1 LKTLFIVNP
10 IAGRNKSLEIW
21 NSIKPHIKHSFNYAL
36 TIAPGDAMSI
46 AANAKNQGFTRVVA
60 VGGDG
65 TVCEV
70 ANGIVGTDIELGII
84 PAGTG
89 NDFVKTLK
97 IPQLPI
103 EALAVIENG
112 HIDTVDIGK
121 HEKGYFINV
130 AGVGFDAEVV
140 NTTNVDLKF
149 LTGSFAYITSVIW
162 NLIRYSS
169 REASIEIDGKVFQR
183 KLWLVAIAN
192 GQYFGGGMRISPD
205 AKVDDGLFDICM
217 VNDMSRL
224 EILKFLPRVFSGGH
238 KNHRAFEVLRGKHIK
253 IEFNTPTM
261 TQADGEVL
269 GYNSTNF
276 SIIPK
281 ALKVIRNNFTST

>member
-1 LKTLFIVNP
+1 MQ
-10 IAGRNKSLEIW
+10 GEIKVW
-21 NSIKPHIKHSFNYAL
+21 KYGIIKPHIKHPFNYAL

-112 HIDTVDIGK
+112 QIYTVDIGK
-121 HEKGYFINV
+121 QEKGYYINV
-130 AGVGFDAEVV
+130 SVLGFDAEVV
-140 NTTNVDLKF
+140 NTTNVYLK
-149 LTGSFAYITSVIW
+149 
-162 NLIRYSS
+162 
-169 REASIEIDGKVFQR
+169 
-183 KLWLVAIAN
+183 
-192 GQYFGGGMRISPD
+192 
-205 AKVDDGLFDICM
+205 
-217 VNDMSRL
+217 
-224 EILKFLPRVFSGGH
+224 
-238 KNHRAFEVLRGKHIK
+238 
-253 IEFNTPTM
+253 
-261 TQADGEVL
+261 
-269 GYNSTNF
+269 
-276 SIIPK
+276 
-281 ALKVIRNNFTST
+281 

>member
-10 IAGRNKSLEIW
+10 IAGRKKSLEIW
-21 NSIKPHIKHSFNYAL
+21 NNIKPHIKSPFDYVL
-36 TIAPGDAMSI
+36 TKGPGDATKI
-46 AANAKNQGFTRVVA
+46 AADAKNQGYTRVVA

-70 ANGIVGTDIELGII
+70 VNGIIGTDIELGII

-112 HIDTVDIGK
+112 YIGTVDVGK
-121 HEKGYFINV
+121 HENGYFINV

-149 LTGSFAYITSVIW
+149 LTGSFAYITSVVW
-162 NLIRYSS
+162 NLIRYCP
-169 REASIEIDGKVFQR
+169 REARIEIDGEVYRR
-183 KLWLVAIAN
+183 KLWLVAVAN
-192 GQYFGGGMRISPD
+192 GQYFGGGMKISPD
-205 AKVDDGLFDICM
+205 AVVDDGLFDICM

-238 KNHRAFEVLRGKHIK
+238 KNHRAFEVLRGKQVK
-253 IEFNTPTM
+253 IEFSTPTM

-269 GYNSTNF
+269 GHDSAYF

-281 ALKVIRNNFTST
+281 ALKVIRNNFTSA